1 MIVLKE
7 REDRQ
12 PQKPESGK
20 TSSFF
25 YTKASFFLLFLIDV
39 INSNA
44 HYVGYVEDGESV
56 EAIMKKFEELER
68 IQQEF
73 STLNVQPNEEPISS
87 SIGSNIPAEEEENK
101 DEDEEMSEVATT
113 PDSIKAQFTQE
124 QLEEVFK
131 RTSAFTVRSATI
143 DTSAIADMDALDLWQ
158 VEYKDGSTSEF
169 YEEE

>member
-1 MIVLKE
+1 MAVH
-7 REDRQ
+7 
-12 PQKPESGK
+12 
-20 TSSFF
+20 
-25 YTKASFFLLFLIDV
+25 
-39 INSNA
+39 SNA

-73 STLNVQPNEEPISS
+73 SSLHVQPNGEASS
-87 SIGSNIPAEEEENK
+87 SGSNIPAEVEPK
-101 DEDEEMSEVATT
+101 VEDEEMTEVGT
-113 PDSIKAQFTQE
+113 PDLVKAQFTQE

-143 DTSAIADMDALDLWQ
+143 DTSTIEDMDALDLWQ